1 MSALIH
7 QQVRRV
13 FLYGH
18 TLFYEPEFD
27 AERGYKEILDFA
39 VKNNNN
45 LSAEDLAEKSLEI
58 RKEICK
64 YISSDIEINNMIFQ
78 RLVFDTLG
86 IEYSLSE
93 EEIEMKF
100 WEKAE
105 PIYPMEHAL
114 KMLCYL
120 KKTGIRTGIVSNI
133 SLSSRTLLRRI
144 QKQLPECAFEF
155 VITSSEY
162 MFRKPNPYMFKAAI
176 NKAGLK
182 AEDIWCCG
190 DGIKLDVE
198 SSAKC
203 GMYPV
208 WYESDI
214 KCTYRKADADL
225 RPQCP
230 HLNIHDWLELIEIL
244 DKLKNTY

>member
-114 KMLCYL
+114 EMLCYL

-133 SLSSRTLLRRI
+133 SFSSRTLLRRI

-176 NKAGLK
+176 NKG
-182 AEDIWCCG
+182 E
-190 DGIKLDVE
+190 
-198 SSAKC
+198 
-203 GMYPV
+203 
-208 WYESDI
+208 
-214 KCTYRKADADL
+214 
-225 RPQCP
+225 
-230 HLNIHDWLELIEIL
+230 
-244 DKLKNTY
+244 